1 MNSYLFYFIFHRNNA
16 SILGANNENVPKIL
30 GIIGDVISE
39 EVLVDNDLVQQRLL
53 AIVRHVQ
60 VGVTVIIEGSK
71 GLMLVIYG

>member
-1 MNSYLFYFIFHRNNA
+1 M
-16 SILGANNENVPKIL
+16 GANNENVPKIL

>member
-1 MNSYLFYFIFHRNNA
+1 MNSYLFSFIYHRNNA

-60 VGVTVIIEGSK
+60 VCVAVMIEGSK
-71 GLMLVIYG
+71 GLTLVI